1 MVVRSNQLDRNLAG
15 TIEKYGFFAEFRQK
29 NQYSTRGG
37 HQFYR
42 GENHCR
48 YRTALIHVRVGAAAR

>member
-15 TIEKYGFFAEFRQK
+15 TIEQYGFFAEFRQK

-42 GENHCR
+42 GENLAVGCHGR
-48 YRTALIHVRVGAAAR
+48 FIADIALR

>member
-29 NQYSTRGG
+29 ASTLLGVDISS
-37 HQFYR
+37 
-42 GENHCR
+42 
-48 YRTALIHVRVGAAAR
+48 TAVKIIADIALR